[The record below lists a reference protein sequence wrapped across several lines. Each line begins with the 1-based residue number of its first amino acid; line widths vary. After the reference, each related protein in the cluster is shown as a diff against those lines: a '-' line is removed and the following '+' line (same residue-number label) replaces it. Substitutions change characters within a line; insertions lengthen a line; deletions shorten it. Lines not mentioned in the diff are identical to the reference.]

1 MCLRHFFFYEFV
13 STVES
18 RMLLRATITAT
29 AVFKCISRTCGLLNF
44 LFRTTGTQWCARS
57 FFSPSS
63 EHRILL
69 VANNNNTNSI
79 IIATYSATVGDLDR
93 DKEPFSCV
101 YGSSSNSDLPS
112 TKSESICSVIVT
124 RSWKILISE
133 AFFFVTR

>member
-1 MCLRHFFFYEFV
+1 VGCL
-13 STVES
+13 
-18 RMLLRATITAT
+18 I
-29 AVFKCISRTCGLLNF
+29 
-44 LFRTTGTQWCARS
+44 
-57 FFSPSS
+57 FFSGLRGLNGVPDPSFRPRLNT
-63 EHRILL
+63 RILL
-69 VANNNNTNSI
+69 VAKYNKNSI

-93 DKEPFSCV
+93 DKVPFSCV